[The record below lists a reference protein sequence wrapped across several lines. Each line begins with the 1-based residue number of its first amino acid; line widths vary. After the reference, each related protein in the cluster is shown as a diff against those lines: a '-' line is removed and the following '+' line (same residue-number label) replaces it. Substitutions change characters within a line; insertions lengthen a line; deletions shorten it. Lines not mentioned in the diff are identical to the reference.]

1 MIKRICIKDFNYR
14 EFGNWD
20 EDMVYIGRRN
30 ISYLP
35 KEISHHPSSSW
46 GNDYVMTRYSERAD
60 AVNSFRIQLWHLIKS
75 DPDAINRLISLQ
87 NKTLV
92 CWCKENQL
100 CHGDIIIK
108 AVNYYVKNQVG

>member
-92 CWCKENQL
+92 
-100 CHGDIIIK
+100 
-108 AVNYYVKNQVG
+108 